1 MLETRVRIKRE
12 KGLRGLHLREILLLF
27 EKDVY
32 IYMYFDISKRV
43 HPAQVRLFLTKPAYN
58 AKLVMRNN

>member
-1 MLETRVRIKRE
+1 MLETRVRIKRK

-43 HPAQVRLFLTKPAYN
+43 HPAQVRFIFDQTSLQRQTRYEK
-58 AKLVMRNN
+58 